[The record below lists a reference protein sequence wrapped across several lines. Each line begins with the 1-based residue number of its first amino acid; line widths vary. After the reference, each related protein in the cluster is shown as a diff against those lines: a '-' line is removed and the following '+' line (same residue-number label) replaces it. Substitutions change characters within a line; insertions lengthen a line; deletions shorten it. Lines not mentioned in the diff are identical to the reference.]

1 MQEWS
6 DKRQGAGRMWRG
18 RGVRRVEDGRL
29 LTGAGRFVDDIRPDA
44 CLYLEFLR
52 SAHAA
57 GDIVRLDVTKV
68 RQSSGV
74 VAVFTAADVAHLGSA
89 SVNALLPDI
98 RIPPFPVLAGGRVD
112 AVGQPIVAVIAQGQA
127 QARDAIECVDIDVVA
142 RPLDGSAPP
151 AIAHHWASGD
161 IEAAFAAATTIARV
175 RVEHARLAPTALEP
189 RAALAIWD
197 PVGDG
202 LTVWLSTQTPHRARL
217 DLARILGLP
226 AVRIRVIASDVGGAF
241 GGKASI
247 YPEEAM
253 VAWAAMR
260 LGRPVKWCATRSD
273 DLMAAT
279 QGRGAVT
286 VGELALD
293 AEGRMLG
300 LRAHLAFPLG
310 HWLPYSAAAPGRNAG
325 RIVPGPYRVPA
336 TDVALQATQANTA
349 AVNIYRGAGRPEAA
363 MLMER
368 LVDEAA
374 RILSVDPLEIRRRN
388 LLAPDVFPF
397 RAPSGAVL
405 DSGDYPALLQS
416 ACARSDYPALR
427 RQHRERRVRGEIV
440 GLGLA
445 LYVEP
450 CGEGWESAM
459 VSLADDGRIIAATGS
474 SAQGQG
480 RETAY
485 AQIVADALGIAFDRI
500 VVKAGDTGVTPPG
513 IGALASRSTA
523 IGGSAMLRA
532 AQAFAASARKTA
544 AELVQCPEHGV
555 IAVADGFVALQ
566 GDGQRITWQAI
577 AGSVVEEGH
586 GGLSESVV
594 FHADGEA
601 WSSGC
606 CVAAVRIDRDT
617 GTPTVERL
625 TWVDD
630 AGIVINPMLVDGQ
643 LVGGMAQGI
652 GEAFLERL
660 VYDGDGQL
668 LTGSLMDYAIPRAV
682 DIPAV
687 DIHKMVT
694 PSPANALGAKGVGE
708 AGCIGVPAA
717 IVNAVV
723 DALSPFGVTH
733 MDMPLTSQKI
743 WQALQANSPPHCVG
757 EGKKLDGASGP

>member
-6 DKRQGAGRMWRG
+6 DKRQGSGRMWRG
-18 RGVRRVEDGRL
+18 RSVRRVEDGRL
-29 LTGAGRFVDDIRPDA
+29 LTGAGRFVDDIRADA
-44 CLYLEFLR
+44 CLHLEFLR
-52 SAHAA
+52 SSHAA
-57 GDIVRLDVTKV
+57 GDIIRLDVTKA
-68 RQSSGV
+68 RESHGV
-74 VAVFTAADVAHLGSA
+74 VAVFMGIDVADLGSA

-98 RIPPFPVLAGGRVD
+98 RISRFPVLAHGRVD
-112 AVGQPIVAVIAQGQA
+112 AVGQSIVAVVAQRQA
-127 QARDAIECVDIDVVA
+127 QARDAIECIDIDLA
-142 RPLDGSAPP
+142 TRPIDGAATQPP
-151 AIAHHWASGD
+151 AITHRWASGD
-161 IEAAFAAATTIARV
+161 VEAAFAAATTIARV
-175 RVEHARLAPTALEP
+175 RVEHARLAPAALEP
-189 RAALAIWD
+189 RASLATWD
-197 PVGDG
+197 PAGDG

-217 DLARILGLP
+217 DFAQILGLP
-226 AVRIRVIASDVGGAF
+226 AARIRVIAPDVGGAF

-247 YPEEAM
+247 YPEEVM

-273 DLMAAT
+273 DLLAAT
-279 QGRGAVT
+279 QGRGATT

-325 RIVPGPYRVPA
+325 RILPGPYRILA
-336 TDVALQATQANTA
+336 TDVSLQATQANTA

-374 RILSVDPLEIRRRN
+374 RILSLDPIEIRRRN
-388 LLAPDVFPF
+388 LLGPDVFPF
-397 RAPSGAVL
+397 RAPSGAML
-405 DSGDYPALLQS
+405 DSGDYPALLRM
-416 ACARSDYPALR
+416 ACTRSGYLALR
-427 RQHRERRVRGEIV
+427 QQHQQRRARDDIV

-445 LYVEP
+445 MYVEP
-450 CGEGWESAM
+450 CGEGWESAT
-459 VSLADDGRIIAATGS
+459 VSLADDGGVIAATGS

-485 AQIVADALGIAFDRI
+485 AQIVADALGISFDKV

-532 AQAFAASARKTA
+532 AQAFAASARKMA
-544 AELVQCPEHGV
+544 AALLQCPEHGV
-555 IAVADGFVALQ
+555 VAVADGFVALQ
-566 GDGQRITWQAI
+566 GDDQHITWQAI
-577 AGSVVEEGH
+577 AASVRDEGR
-586 GGLSESVV
+586 GVLSESVV

-606 CVAAVRIDRDT
+606 CVAAVRIDRET
-617 GTPTVERL
+617 GTPTVEQL

-652 GEAFLERL
+652 GEALLERL

-668 LTGSLMDYAIPRAV
+668 LTGSLMDYAMPRAT

-723 DALSPFGVTH
+723 NALAPFGVTH

-743 WQALQANSPPHCVG
+743 WQAMQAAPTHIH
-757 EGKKLDGASGP
+757 GATGP

>member
-6 DKRQGAGRMWRG
+6 DRRQGSGRTLRG
-18 RGVRRVEDGRL
+18 RSVRRVEDRRL
-29 LTGAGRFVDDIRPDA
+29 LIGAGRFVDDIRPDA
-44 CLYLEFLR
+44 CLHLDFLR

-57 GDIVRLDVTKV
+57 GDIVRLDVMAA

-74 VAVFTAADVAHLGSA
+74 VAVFTGADVADLGSA

-98 RIPPFPVLAGGRVD
+98 RSPRFPVLAQGQVD
-112 AVGQPIVAVIAQGQA
+112 AVGQPIVAVVAQGQV
-127 QARDAIECVDIDVVA
+127 QARDAIERVDIDIAA
-142 RPLDGSAPP
+142 RPIAAAVPPAP
-151 AIAHHWASGD
+151 AIAHRWTSGD
-161 IEAAFAAATTIARV
+161 VEAAFAAAVTVARV
-175 RVEHARLAPTALEP
+175 RVEHARVAPTALEP
-189 RAALAIWD
+189 RASLAVWE
-197 PVGDG
+197 PAGDG

-217 DLARILGLP
+217 DLAQILGLP
-226 AVRIRVIASDVGGAF
+226 ADRIRIIAPDVGGAF

-273 DLMAAT
+273 DLLAAT
-279 QGRGAVT
+279 HGRGATT

-325 RIVPGPYRVPA
+325 RILPGPYRIPA
-336 TDVALQATQANTA
+336 TDVALQATPANTA

-374 RILSVDPLEIRRRN
+374 RVLSLDPVEARRRN

-405 DSGDYPALLQS
+405 DSGDYPALLRT
-416 ACARSDYPALR
+416 ACTRADYPTLR
-427 RQHRERRVRGEIV
+427 RQRQERRSRGEIV

-450 CGEGWESAM
+450 CGEGWESAV
-459 VSLADDGRIIAATGS
+459 VSLANDGRIIAATGS

-485 AQIVADALGIAFDRI
+485 AQIVADALAVPFDRV
-500 VVKAGDTGVTPPG
+500 VVKAGDTGVTPRG

-532 AQAFAASARKTA
+532 AQAFAASARRAA
-544 AELVQCPEHGV
+544 AERLQCPEHGV
-555 IAVADGFVALQ
+555 VAVTDGFVALQ
-566 GDGQRITWQAI
+566 GDGQQITWQAL
-577 AGSVVEEGH
+577 AGSLMDEG
-586 GGLSESVV
+586 GAVLSESVV

-606 CVAAVRIDRDT
+606 CVVAVRIDRDT
-617 GTPTVERL
+617 GVPTVEQL

-652 GEAFLERL
+652 GEALLERL
-660 VYDGDGQL
+660 VYDDDGQL
-668 LTGSLMDYAIPRAV
+668 LTGSLMDYAVPRAA

-687 DIHKMVT
+687 DIHKLVT

-733 MDMPLTSQKI
+733 LDMPLTSQKI
-743 WQALQANSPPHCVG
+743 WRAMQAAPNHLH
-757 EGKKLDGASGP
+757 GATGP